1 MLEQFAEGVD
11 LFALAGALEL
21 QVHEDVLKNLVLLV
35 EHVNLVADGALVLA
49 IGDIFAGN
57 LRKIAKALLATELVT
72 AAALE

>member
-1 MLEQFAEGVD
+1 M
-11 LFALAGALEL
+11 FALAGALEL

-35 EHVNLVADGALVLA
+35 EHVDLVADGALVLA
-49 IGDIFAGN
+49 IRDIFAGN